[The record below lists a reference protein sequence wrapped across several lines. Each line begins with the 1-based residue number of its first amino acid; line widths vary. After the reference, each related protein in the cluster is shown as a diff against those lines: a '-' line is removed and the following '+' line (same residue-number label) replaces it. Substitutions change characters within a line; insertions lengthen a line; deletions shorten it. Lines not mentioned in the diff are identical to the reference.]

1 MRRDETETEKRRM
14 LYRIVSALIV
24 AVVINGVPVFAQLGP
39 KDGANLAPTD
49 LERIKVG
56 QPAPDFILEDA
67 NGTKISLAD
76 FRGKK
81 SVVLVF
87 YRGYW

>member
-1 MRRDETETEKRRM
+1 MPAR
-14 LYRIVSALIV
+14 RIVIV
-24 AVVINGVPVFAQLGP
+24 AFALFLMSTPAGAQLGP
-39 KDGANLAPTD
+39 KEGLDLAPTD
-49 LERIKVG
+49 LNRVKVG
-56 QPAPDFILEDA
+56 QAAPDFSLEAADGKA
-67 NGTKISLAD
+67 ITLSD